1 MKTETGKSQTFHV
14 SPWRLFLPWLI
25 FGPLIAFFLIVAST
39 VPLTKQGEKEALWL
53 TAGLFG
59 VIAVL
64 VYLPIWRTRLIL
76 TTEGIRLHQAGYTL
90 ETAWTN
96 LGGLISDRGAE
107 GFVTREAMTGKGP
120 KRLAAASQIG
130 RGLVGFYDE
139 ERLALLAA
147 HRLIPIEAFAM
158 HLRSGQKF
166 RSVLLS
172 AAPHLKADLE
182 AIASQ
187 PG

>member
-1 MKTETGKSQTFHV
+1 MKTETGKCHTFHV
-14 SPWRLFLPWLI
+14 SLWRLFLPWLI
-25 FGPLIAFFLIVAST
+25 FGPLIVFFLMVAST

-59 VIAVL
+59 VIAFL

-76 TTEGIRLHQAGYTL
+76 TAEGIRLHQAGYTL
-90 ETAWTN
+90 ETSWSN
-96 LGGLISDRGAE
+96 IDSLNSGRGAE
-107 GFVTREAMTGKGP
+107 SFITREAMTGKGP
-120 KRLAAASQIG
+120 RRLAAASQIG

-147 HRLIPIEAFAM
+147 HRLIPIEAFAS
-158 HLRSGQKF
+158 HLRGGSGF
-166 RSVLLS
+166 HRALLCF
-172 AAPHLKADLE
+172 APQLQAKLE
-182 AIASQ
+182 ALASQ